1 MTDLDGFVGRQKE
14 LRILDER
21 LSDAESGRPQV
32 VFVEAEAGAGKSTL
46 LSWFLTLHPN
56 VVALSTSGDEAETLL
71 SYGVMDQLL
80 PGALTEP
87 GADPMA
93 IGAQLVD
100 FLDRLQNGDK
110 VVVLTIDDVQWTD
123 RLSMRAILFA
133 LRRLRADRVLTI
145 VCARQGEMNDPGW
158 VRFVGGDAR
167 VTRVRLEGLGPDD
180 ISLLASAMGLGPLP
194 RRGANRLAAHT
205 GGNALYC
212 RALLDE
218 IGVAGLSGERGGLP
232 APRQL
237 SGVVLSRVAS
247 LPTST
252 QNFLAAAAVL
262 GQHSPAATIGLVAQ
276 LPDPR
281 QQIEESV
288 ESGLLTDDVTA
299 SELSF
304 AHPLYRA
311 AIYGDLSPA
320 TRRTLHG
327 LAAGVTAGRMRLSHR
342 IMASLGPDE
351 SLAHELDELALASV
365 EAGELSVAAWAFEQ
379 AAALSPVG
387 EERERRLLDAG
398 VALLNAA
405 DTTAAAQVLESCQ
418 APSAR
423 RDALMGLLAVFT
435 GSPNAEN
442 RLLAAWTTHDRDTER
457 LIGARAATSMA
468 NWMVITGRPDQALL
482 WAERAIDA
490 TSTDSAL
497 RSMARTA
504 QAYALASA
512 GRSLEGLSVLDFLPM
527 AGSEVGETDA
537 LIMRGMLKVYVDDL
551 PGAIAD
557 LGLAAARLRSGLPAT
572 YPGPCM
578 SHLSDAYF
586 RRGDWD
592 AAVTYAQL
600 ATAMAQDADRPLD
613 LARAH
618 ARGAQVFSSRGEWS
632 SALFHVNAARDAA
645 ERFPSVMPAAN
656 AAIAAISYS
665 SARADHSGVLTA
677 IERLRATE
685 LLGVGGLPGMFNW
698 RGIEVDALLALQR
711 FAEAETAIN
720 EFEGAIPR
728 SGLASATM
736 AIARCRG
743 NLAAATGDVSRAERE
758 FVKAHSLEA
767 QVLMPFEIAMV
778 CFNDGQRL
786 RGVESLSDAV
796 TQLEQ
801 AHQLFSDLGADPFV
815 TMCASELAG
824 LHIVAAQSSPGVSLG
839 LSRAELA
846 VARLVATGL
855 TNREVADEL
864 YVSVKTVEYHLRN
877 SYMKLNITSRRSL
890 AGLLN

>member
-1 MTDLDGFVGRQKE
+1 MTNLDGFVGRKEE

-21 LSDAESGRPQV
+21 LSEAETGRPQV

-46 LSWFLTLHPN
+46 LSWFLKLHSN
-56 VVALSTSGDEAETLL
+56 VVAVSTSGDEAETLL

-100 FLDRLQNGDK
+100 FLDRLQNEDK
-110 VVVLTIDDVQWTD
+110 VVVLTIDDVQWAD

-145 VCARQGEMNDPGW
+145 VCARLGEVNDPGW

-180 ISLLASAMGLGPLP
+180 ISLLASAMGLGPLS
-194 RRGANRLAAHT
+194 RSGANRLATHT

-218 IGVAGLSGERGGLP
+218 IGVAGLSGEHGGLP

-276 LPDPR
+276 LPDAR

-288 ESGLLTDDVTA
+288 ESGLLTDDVAT

-311 AIYGDLSPA
+311 AIYADLSPA
-320 TRRTLHG
+320 TRRTLHES
-327 LAAGVTAGRMRLSHR
+327 AAAVTAGRTRLSHR

-365 EAGELSVAAWAFEQ
+365 DAGELSVAGWAFER
-379 AAALSPVG
+379 AAGLSPAG
-387 EERERRLLDAG
+387 EVRERRLLDAG

-405 DTTAAAQVLESCQ
+405 DTAAAAQVLESCQ
-418 APSAR
+418 VSSAR

-442 RLLAAWTTHDRDTER
+442 RLLAAWTSHDRDTEG
-457 LIGARAATSMA
+457 LVGARAATSMA
-468 NWMVITGRPDQALL
+468 NWMVITGRPHEALL

-504 QAYALASA
+504 QAYALASD
-512 GRSLEGLSVLDFLPM
+512 GRSLEGLSVLGFLPT
-527 AGSEVGETDA
+527 AGSEVGATDA
-537 LIMRGMLKVYVDDL
+537 LIMRGMLKLYVDDL
-551 PGAIAD
+551 SGAIAD
-557 LGLAAARLRSGLPAT
+557 LGLAAARLRSGLHAT

-592 AAVTYAQL
+592 GAVTYAQL

>member
-1 MTDLDGFVGRQKE
+1 MGH
-14 LRILDER
+14 
-21 LSDAESGRPQV
+21 PQV
-32 VFVEAEAGAGKSTL
+32 VFVEAEAGSGKSTL
-46 LSWFLTLHPN
+46 LSWFLALHPD
-56 VVALSTSGDEAETLL
+56 VIALSTSGDEAETLL
-71 SYGVMDQLL
+71 SFGVMDQLL

-87 GADPMA
+87 GADPMGV
-93 IGAQLVD
+93 GAQLVD
-100 FLDRLQNGDK
+100 FLDQLQNGDK
-110 VVVLTIDDVQWTD
+110 AIVLTIDDVQWAD
-123 RLSMRAILFA
+123 RLSVRAILFA

-145 VCARQGEMNDPGW
+145 VCARLGEMNDPGW
-158 VRFVGGDAR
+158 MRFVAGDAR
-167 VTRVRLEGLGPDD
+167 ATRLRLEGLGSDD
-180 ISLLASAMGLGPLP
+180 ISLLASAMGLGLLS
-194 RRGANRLAAHT
+194 RSGANRLAAHT

-212 RALLDE
+212 RALLEE
-218 IGVAGLSGERGGLP
+218 IGVAGLSGEHSGLP

-262 GQHSPAATIGLVAQ
+262 GQHSPAAAICLVAQ
-276 LPDPR
+276 LPDGH
-281 QQIEESV
+281 QQIEDSV
-288 ESGLLTDDVTA
+288 ESGLLIDDMTA

-320 TRRTLHG
+320 TRRTLHEI
-327 LAAGVTAGRMRLSHR
+327 ATTVTGGRTRLSHR
-342 IMASLGPDE
+342 ILASLGPDE
-351 SLAHELDELALASV
+351 SLARELDELANASV
-365 EAGELSVAAWAFEQ
+365 EIGELSIAAWAFEE
-379 AAALSPVG
+379 AADLSPVG

-418 APSAR
+418 ASSAR
-423 RDALMGLLAVFT
+423 REALIGLLAVFT
-435 GSPNAEN
+435 GSPSAEN
-442 RLLAAWTTHDRDTER
+442 RLLAAWTTHDRDTEE

-490 TSTDSAL
+490 TSTDSTL
-497 RSMARTA
+497 RSMACTA
-504 QAYALASA
+504 QAYALASD
-512 GRSLEGLSVLDFLPM
+512 GRSLDGLSVLGFLPT

-537 LIMRGMLKVYVDDL
+537 LIMRGMLKVYVDEL

-613 LARAH
+613 LTRAH

-632 SALFHVNAARDAA
+632 SALFHVSAARDAA
-645 ERFPSVMPAAN
+645 ERFPSVMPVAN
-656 AAIAAISYS
+656 AALAAIAYHF
-665 SARADHSGVLTA
+665 ARADHTGVLSAT
-677 IERLRATE
+677 ERLRATE
-685 LLGVGGLPGMFNW
+685 LLSVGGLPGMFNW
-698 RGIEVDALLALQR
+698 RAMEVDALLALRR
-711 FAEAETAIN
+711 FGEAGIAID
-720 EFEGAIPR
+720 EFEAAVPV
-728 SGLASATM
+728 SGLPSANM

-743 NLAAATGDVSRAERE
+743 SLAGATGDVPRAESE

-778 CFNDGQRL
+778 GFSDGQRL
-786 RGVESLSDAV
+786 RGVENLSGAV
-796 TQLEQ
+796 IQFER
-801 AHQLFSDLGADPFV
+801 AHQLFSNLGADPFV

-855 TNREVADEL
+855 TNREVANEL